1 MARMVHE
8 LQRLGPVN
16 GLPPRVRPVLRQL
29 LGGKSEKEIAA
40 DLRLTRHTVH
50 TYVKIIYRTLRV
62 HSRAELMALWV
73 RHRE

>member
-1 MARMVHE
+1 MSGVSPE
-8 LQRLGPVN
+8 LQRHSTAN
-16 GLPPRVRPVLRQL
+16 GLPPRVRPVLRRL

-50 TYVKIIYRTLRV
+50 TYVKIIYRKLRV